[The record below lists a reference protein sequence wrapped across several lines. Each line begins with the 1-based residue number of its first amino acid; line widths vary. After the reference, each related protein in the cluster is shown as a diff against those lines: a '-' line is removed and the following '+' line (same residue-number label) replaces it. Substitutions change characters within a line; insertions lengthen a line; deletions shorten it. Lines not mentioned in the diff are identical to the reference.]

1 METPKAYISF
11 DYEKNSNG
19 QTQFVDLLKQSNI
32 DVIID
37 GFTSKPAYPDN
48 QWQNVISD
56 KINYCNML
64 IVLVSKTT
72 TQQKWVQK
80 EVNAAVS
87 QAVPVFGVY
96 VGGADSTTALP
107 LNLPR
112 ERVVNLNATDIAS
125 YIKKAMTEGKNEMVS
140 DKTIATQ
147 ASGHGADL

>member
-1 METPKAYISF
+1 METPKVYISF

>member
-1 METPKAYISF
+1 
-11 DYEKNSNG
+11 
-19 QTQFVDLLKQSNI
+19 
-32 DVIID
+32 
-37 GFTSKPAYPDN
+37 
-48 QWQNVISD
+48 
-56 KINYCNML
+56 ML